1 MQSLDDGEVAH
12 LSGGGNRTVD
22 GTNDESIPTH
32 ATPHT
37 HTHTHTHARRHGVRG
52 DVYDLRRPLDLA
64 ARQISN
70 EERRTATHS
79 RGACSNDHDDQPHCF
94 LFPTQ
99 EKYLY
104 QRRGQTRV
112 GTLASLEQAK
122 IQTHPP
128 ASPTRLFVMSEEPK
142 GTFYKIAKNEH
153 S

>member
-1 MQSLDDGEVAH
+1 M
-12 LSGGGNRTVD
+12 
-22 GTNDESIPTH
+22 
-32 ATPHT
+32 
-37 HTHTHTHARRHGVRG
+37 RG

-70 EERRTATHS
+70 QERRTATQR
-79 RGACSNDHDDQPHCF
+79 RGACSTDHDDHPHCF

-112 GTLASLEQAK
+112 GTLARVAK

-128 ASPTRLFVMSEEPK
+128 ASPTRLFVMREEPK
-142 GTFYKIAKNEH
+142 GTF
-153 S
+153 

>member
-70 EERRTATHS
+70 QERRTAT
-79 RGACSNDHDDQPHCF
+79 
-94 LFPTQ
+94 
-99 EKYLY
+99 
-104 QRRGQTRV
+104 
-112 GTLASLEQAK
+112 
-122 IQTHPP
+122 
-128 ASPTRLFVMSEEPK
+128 
-142 GTFYKIAKNEH
+142 
-153 S
+153 

>member
-1 MQSLDDGEVAH
+1 M
-12 LSGGGNRTVD
+12 
-22 GTNDESIPTH
+22 
-32 ATPHT
+32 
-37 HTHTHTHARRHGVRG
+37 RG

-79 RGACSNDHDDQPHCF
+79 RGACSTDRDDHPHCF

-142 GTFYKIAKNEH
+142 GTF
-153 S
+153 